1 MLLLL
6 SCTVVSDSSGL
17 ISFRIDWFDLAV
29 QEALKSLLQC
39 LNTAEPMQ
47 MLCWTGVRF
56 VSRQVSK
63 EKNFIH
69 ACGGVRQDFLRD
81 VAF

>member
-1 MLLLL
+1 ML

-39 LNTAEPMQ
+39 LTTAEPMQ

-69 ACGGVRQDFLRD
+69 ACGGVRQDFLRY